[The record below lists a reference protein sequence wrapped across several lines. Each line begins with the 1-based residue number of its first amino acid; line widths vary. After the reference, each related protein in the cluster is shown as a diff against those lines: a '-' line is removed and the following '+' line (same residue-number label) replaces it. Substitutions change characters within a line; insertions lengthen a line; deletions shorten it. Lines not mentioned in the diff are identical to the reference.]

1 MVIGSFLFRGT
12 NIINEESGS
21 LTSAWYNIPGVMPH
35 VSEHILWH
43 YLSLICISFME
54 VVPPQLLML
63 PSWGSNSN
71 VDVMIKNDKT
81 CASEKIHNTNFLLF
95 WVQLWLKYFFHPTSD
110 SNGQGRSRRIYNLLV
125 VTLVSEIVQ
134 PCWSLLREQ
143 TDCHIWNLHDF
154 LTKFTNFHQS
164 KTRCFIHENGYN
176 CIYITS
182 SISSKQPPIRG
193 IWSCSV
199 ISTVSSNVPRKR
211 KLNECTSNILLNI
224 TSISYNI
231 SS

>member
-1 MVIGSFLFRGT
+1 MLPASRIIFVSFIDSMVIGSLLLRGT
-12 NIINEESGS
+12 KIINKESGS
-21 LTSAWYNIPGVMPH
+21 LTTAWYNIPGVMPY
-35 VSEHILWH
+35 VSEQSLWH
-43 YLSLICISFME
+43 Y
-54 VVPPQLLML
+54 LML

-71 VDVMIKNDKT
+71 VDNMIKNDRT
-81 CASEKIHNTNFLLF
+81 CASKKIHNTNFLLF
-95 WVQLWLKYFFHPTSD
+95 RVQLCLKSFFHPTSD
-110 SNGQGRSRRIYNLLV
+110 SNGQGRSRRNYNLLV

>member
-1 MVIGSFLFRGT
+1 MTTR
-12 NIINEESGS
+12 
-21 LTSAWYNIPGVMPH
+21 YNIPGVPVVPH
-35 VSEHILWH
+35 VFGQSLWH
-43 YLSLICISFME
+43 YLKCLIHITSIK

-71 VDVMIKNDKT
+71 VDNMIKNDKT
-81 CASEKIHNTNFLLF
+81 CASKNIHNTNFLLF
-95 WVQLWLKYFFHPTSD
+95 RVQLCLKSFFHPTSD
-110 SNGQGRSRRIYNLLV
+110 SNGQGRSRRNYNLLV
-125 VTLVSEIVQ
+125 VTLVSVIVQ

-143 TDCHIWNLHDF
+143 SDCHIWNLHDF

-182 SISSKQPPIRG
+182 SISSKQPPMSG

-199 ISTVSSNVPRKR
+199 ISTVSSNVPRNR

>member
-21 LTSAWYNIPGVMPH
+21 LTTAWYNIPGVMPH

-81 CASEKIHNTNFLLF
+81 CASKKIHNTNFLLF
-95 WVQLWLKYFFHPTSD
+95 RVQLWLKYFFHPTSEW
-110 SNGQGRSRRIYNLLV
+110 NRQGRSMRNYNFLI
-125 VTLVSEIVQ
+125 VTLISWNIPTTLITVKVHSQSCSE
-134 PCWSLLREQ
+134 SK
-143 TDCHIWNLHDF
+143 
-154 LTKFTNFHQS
+154 LTAWFSRQVHQ
-164 KTRCFIHENGYN
+164 Y
-176 CIYITS
+176 
-182 SISSKQPPIRG
+182 PPI
-193 IWSCSV
+193 
-199 ISTVSSNVPRKR
+199 
-211 KLNECTSNILLNI
+211 
-224 TSISYNI
+224 
-231 SS
+231 

>member
-1 MVIGSFLFRGT
+1 MIRLVLVKTFTIQTFSFFECNYASSLFSIRHT
-12 NIINEESGS
+12 R
-21 LTSAWYNIPGVMPH
+21 
-35 VSEHILWH
+35 
-43 YLSLICISFME
+43 
-54 VVPPQLLML
+54 
-63 PSWGSNSN
+63 
-71 VDVMIKNDKT
+71 
-81 CASEKIHNTNFLLF
+81 
-95 WVQLWLKYFFHPTSD
+95 LKWT
-110 SNGQGRSRRIYNLLV
+110 GRSRRNYNLLV
-125 VTLVSEIVQ
+125 VTLVSVIVQ

-143 TDCHIWNLHDF
+143 SDCHIWNLHDF

-164 KTRCFIHENGYN
+164 KTRCFIHENDNN

-182 SISSKQPPIRG
+182 SISSKQPPISG